1 MSRWAG
7 IEAFVEVV
15 KQGSFSAA
23 AEQLNVS
30 NSHVSRLISRLEAR
44 LGAQLLYRSTRKVT
58 LTDVGRV
65 YFEQCQHLL
74 SGFQQAELSVSDM
87 QTTPQGMLRMTVA
100 TTFGE
105 RFIIPLLN
113 DFLMQHPALSI
124 DVNLSNQN
132 LDIIQG
138 GYDLAIRMG
147 ILKDSTLIAKRIAP
161 RRLFICAAPNYLK
174 QFGTPHTLS
183 ELQQH
188 NCLIG
193 STDYWLV
200 QLEGKLKEYRVRG
213 RWRCNSGPALF
224 NAVRKGLGLTQ
235 LPDYYVKPAIE
246 QGELRVLLDQ
256 YQPPQTAVWAV
267 YPYNRHLSPK
277 VRLFVDYLSQHLPQ
291 TLG

>member
-1 MSRWAG
+1 MSRWDG

-74 SGFQQAELSVSDM
+74 GGFLQAELSVSDM
-87 QTTPQGMLRMTVA
+87 QTTPQGLLRMTVA

-113 DFLMQHPALSI
+113 DFLADHPALSI

-138 GYDLAIRMG
+138 GFDLAIRMG
-147 ILKDSTLIAKRIAP
+147 ILKDSSLIAKRIAP
-161 RRLFICAAPNYLK
+161 RRLFICATPCYLK

-200 QLEGKLKEYRVRG
+200 QLEGKLKEYRVKG

-224 NAVRKGLGLTQ
+224 NAVSKGLGLAQ

-246 QGELRVLLDQ
+246 RGELRVLLDQ

-291 TLG
+291 RLG